1 MERLDFKNLFNNA
14 SDDVKR
20 QVFYILT
27 TYQSLLESQA
37 GHPDTV
43 HKDDPPQG

>member
-1 MERLDFKNLFNNA
+1 MERLDFNNLFNNA

-37 GHPDTV
+37 EPLD
-43 HKDDPPQG
+43 KDRKADLVQD